1 MELPLVC
8 RSMLMTSALK
18 PEHYAAATEAG
29 ADISILDLED
39 SVPPEDKEAA
49 RRSAIPFFAAQPDD
63 GASRGMRINSI
74 RSPEGLRD
82 VLALQ
87 AGPGTPELL
96 LVPKVESAEELVIL
110 AQLLD
115 GRLESV
121 GFLATI
127 ETARG
132 LCAVDE
138 IARAVPRVRA
148 LVFGSADFCA
158 SVGTTMAWEHLLYA
172 RSRILVAAA
181 AAGVSTIDA
190 PWFDLA
196 DEEGLRDEVQ
206 RSSQLGFSGKAAIH
220 PRQVPQ
226 LNRGF
231 VPPAAAVAQAREI
244 IARSERSGG
253 QIVTLGGQMIGP
265 PFVKKARRLLA
276 IGGQLQARH
285 PPDEPEGSS

>member
-18 PEHYAAATEAG
+18 PEHYGAATEAG
-29 ADISILDLED
+29 ADIAILDLED
-39 SVPPEDKEAA
+39 SVPPERKEAA
-49 RRSAIPFFAAQPDD
+49 RQSALPFFASPPDE
-63 GASRGMRINSI
+63 GTSFGMRINTI

-82 VLALQ
+82 VLALH
-87 AGPGTPELL
+87 AGAGAPELL

-115 GRLESV
+115 GKLESV

-172 RSRILVAAA
+172 RSRILTAAA

-196 DEEGLRDEVQ
+196 NEAGFRDEVQ
-206 RSSQLGFSGKAAIH
+206 RSSHIGFSGKAAIH
-220 PRQVPQ
+220 PRQVPE

-231 VPPAAAVAQAREI
+231 APPPAAVAQAREI
-244 IARSERSGG
+244 IAASERSGG
-253 QIVTLGGQMIGP
+253 QIATLGGQMIGP

-276 IGGQLQARH
+276 IGGQLQGRH
-285 PPDEPEGSS
+285 LPGEPKGSS